1 MEENPYPFYLKN
13 LDLRYEFD
21 SINNEKVIQKAVT
34 FTQTPVEDI
43 YNLALF
49 DILADGKESDMVVSD
64 NQDLPTVL
72 ATVIKIIEEFLN
84 KFPEKIVTFKGSDDR
99 RTRLYRIV
107 ISKEIDKIKERFM
120 VLGLL
125 ENGEYELFQ
134 INQNYKAFLIIKK
147 RN

>member
-13 LDLRYEFD
+13 LDARYEFD
-21 SINNEKVIQKAVT
+21 SINDEKVVNKAVT
-34 FTQTPVEDI
+34 FTQTPVKDI
-43 YNLALF
+43 YNLALL
-49 DILADGKESDMVVSD
+49 DILADGKESDIVVSD

-72 ATVIKIIEEFLN
+72 ATVIKIIEKFLN

-125 ENGEYELFQ
+125 ENGEY
-134 INQNYKAFLIIKK
+134 
-147 RN
+147 

>member
-13 LDLRYEFD
+13 LDARYEFD
-21 SINNEKVIQKAVT
+21 SINDEKVVNKAVT
-34 FTQTPVEDI
+34 FTQTPVKDI
-43 YNLALF
+43 YNLALL

-72 ATVIKIIEEFLN
+72 ATVIKIIEKFLN

-125 ENGEYELFQ
+125 ENGEY
-134 INQNYKAFLIIKK
+134 
-147 RN
+147 

>member
-13 LDLRYEFD
+13 LEARYEFD
-21 SINNEKVIQKAVT
+21 SVSNEKIVRKAVT
-34 FTQTPVEDI
+34 FTQTPIEDI
-43 YNLALF
+43 YNLALL
-49 DILADGKESDMVVSD
+49 DILADGKESDMAVSN
-64 NQDLPTVL
+64 NQDLSTVL

-107 ISKEIDKIKERFM
+107 ISKEIYKIQEKFM

-134 INQNYKAFLIIKK
+134 VNQSYRAFLIIKK